1 MGSGALLLLVFD
13 LADRIETAW
22 NINRIPDSRTPGRL
36 ASDRALRQLS
46 RHYPRHYQTLSQ
58 LAASGAGIAA
68 DCSSC
73 MLVRYC

>member
-1 MGSGALLLLVFD
+1 MNSFDGTTVNCGAWFHAIGL
-13 LADRIETAW
+13 
-22 NINRIPDSRTPGRL
+22 IPDSRTPGRL